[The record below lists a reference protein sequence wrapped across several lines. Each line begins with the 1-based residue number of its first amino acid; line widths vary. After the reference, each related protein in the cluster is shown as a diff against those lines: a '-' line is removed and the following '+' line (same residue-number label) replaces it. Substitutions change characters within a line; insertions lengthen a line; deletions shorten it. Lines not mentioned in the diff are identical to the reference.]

1 MEMLCQNLSMAAP
14 STPKGVLVGA
24 QSPRC
29 EGDTSQASPETLVKG
44 STLKDALVGAQSPTR
59 KGDTSQAS
67 PETPAKGSTPKDAL
81 VGAQSPRRKGDI
93 SQASPE
99 TPVKGS
105 TPSGLAPI
113 TVPPQSP
120 KHQGSPNAGSPE
132 GTSKAGSPEGP
143 PKVGSPEGTC
153 KAGSPE
159 GPPKVGSPEGTPNVN
174 VKASSPEGTPEAAQ
188 KEPLKQHR
196 RTPKARL
203 RMTKERVDR
212 YSGHGVVSGIVRDQG
227 QRYLNSMEE
236 CQAGVYN
243 AQVDTTKQTDAFAEG
258 DRVWY
263 RVGSDTKQ
271 YTIVRKTSAK
281 KAKKGFGTFY
291 DIAPVGR
298 GRYNVIERVPAEKL
312 SRSKADCKRRLLQR
326 HAQRIENTKRFM
338 KATN

>member
-14 STPKGVLVGA
+14 STPKG
-24 QSPRC
+24 
-29 EGDTSQASPETLVKG
+29 
-44 STLKDALVGAQSPTR
+44 
-59 KGDTSQAS
+59 
-67 PETPAKGSTPKDAL
+67 AL

-120 KHQGSPNAGSPE
+120 KHQGSP
-132 GTSKAGSPEGP
+132 KAGSPEGP

-291 DIAPVGR
+291 D
-298 GRYNVIERVPAEKL
+298 
-312 SRSKADCKRRLLQR
+312 
-326 HAQRIENTKRFM
+326 
-338 KATN
+338 